1 MWVAILGS
9 ALGLSVAGII
19 YLISRFRRF
28 GIVHAIAGERVWLQ
42 RLIALI
48 PIAVIVVFGVFETV
62 NTVIVV
68 LHLALFW
75 LFADIVTAIA
85 GRVIKRGKNTGTD
98 PETDAGTVPEAG
110 SDTAEGK
117 PFKVYWKGI
126 IVILVCAV
134 YLGFGWYNA
143 HHVDRTAYELSTEKS
158 LPGGK
163 LRIAQIA
170 DSHIGTTFDGEGF
183 ASYMQTIQKDNPDI
197 VVVTGDFVDD
207 SSTKEDMVAACRA
220 LGAMQTTYGVYFV
233 YGNHDKGY
241 YNSRDYTPEELDAE
255 LRNNGVIV
263 MEDKVAVIAD
273 CVCIIGRRDRNEGER
288 KNGIK
293 RLTMDE
299 ITKELDKSRYTI
311 VLDHQPNDY
320 DAEAA
325 AGADLVLSGH
335 THGGQLIPLGPIG
348 RCIGAN
354 DRTYGMEQRGGTT
367 FIVTSGISDWEIY
380 FKTGTKSEYVII
392 DITEK

>member
-98 PETDAGTVPEAG
+98 PETDAGTAPEAG
-110 SDTAEGK
+110 SATAEGK
-117 PFKVYWKGI
+117 PFKVYWKGL

-288 KNGIK
+288 KNGTK

-348 RCIGAN
+348 RWIGAN

>member
-288 KNGIK
+288 KNGTK

-348 RCIGAN
+348 RWIGAN

>member
-48 PIAVIVVFGVFETV
+48 PITVIVVFGVFETV

-98 PETDAGTVPEAG
+98 PKTDAGTVPEAG

-288 KNGIK
+288 KNGTK

-299 ITKELDKSRYTI
+299 ITKELDKSCYTI

-348 RCIGAN
+348 RWIGAN